1 MEEKNCGDESSMVF
15 PYGYHLCDTIITGN
29 TYLSDNN
36 ILERIDSVQYSLHI
50 GLYIGDTQY
59 RIYSIKYKLLQI
71 LPFTKLMK
79 GLSLIIFWRILIMM
93 EQSNYS

>member
-36 ILERIDSVQYSLHI
+36 ILERRDSFLSSLHI
-50 GLYIGDTQY
+50 GLHIGDAKY
-59 RIYSIKYKLLQI
+59 RI
-71 LPFTKLMK
+71 
-79 GLSLIIFWRILIMM
+79 
-93 EQSNYS
+93 